1 MGNSSHNI
9 LKVMTIFLQEKKY
22 ELLFLGLMQ
31 HLFVGIFVH
40 DFEFYVRILW
50 PVNMV
55 ILAILS
61 TGLFLDTDHWL
72 KRLRLPLYLAVILF
86 PIGLT
91 FFGDLPGY
99 INALSIAYIIFFLVL
114 FIQVFRYMIR
124 PSYINID
131 LITSAVC
138 GFLLLIEIFVFVS
151 YLMIHLDPQAFTN
164 VNLNDQPSMFT
175 DLVYYSSIT
184 LTTIGY
190 GDISPVSHQ
199 AKLVSAVFGIAGQL
213 YQILLVGVLISKF
226 TAKSDNR

>member
-1 MGNSSHNI
+1 MGNSSHNLI
-9 LKVMTIFLQEKKY
+9 KVLTIFLQERKY
-22 ELLFLGLMQ
+22 ELLFIGLVQ
-31 HLFVGIFVH
+31 HLFVGIFVQ

-50 PVNMV
+50 PINMV
-55 ILAILS
+55 VLAVLS
-61 TGLFLDTDHWL
+61 TGLFLDSDHWL
-72 KRLRLPLYLAVILF
+72 KRLRIPLYLLVIFF

-91 FFGDLPGY
+91 FFGDVTWYL
-99 INALSIAYIIFFLVL
+99 NALSVAYILFFLVL
-114 FIQVFRYMIR
+114 FIKVFRFMIR

-131 LITSAVC
+131 IITSAVC
-138 GFLLLIEIFVFVS
+138 GFLLLVEIFVFVS

-164 VNLNDQPSMFT
+164 VNLSDQPSMFT
-175 DLVYYSSIT
+175 DLVYFSSIT

-226 TAKSDNR
+226 TSRSKN